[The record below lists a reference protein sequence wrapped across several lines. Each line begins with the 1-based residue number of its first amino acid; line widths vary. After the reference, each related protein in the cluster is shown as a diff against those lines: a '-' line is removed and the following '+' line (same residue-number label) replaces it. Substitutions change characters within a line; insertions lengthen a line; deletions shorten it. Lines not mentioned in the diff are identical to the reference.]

1 MKLLHY
7 ILPLAA
13 LLAIVSCSE
22 DEAYFDKR
30 KLYSTDSI
38 YVNLTLD
45 LSNNSIT
52 RANPNGGEEG
62 DGWEYGY
69 TNENTLHDFCVYV
82 LDGNNDINSPDN
94 TSFAGYRYFT
104 EDEVREAD
112 SVHHG
117 DRLPAGG
124 RDDA

>member
-69 TNENTLHDFCVYV
+69 TNEK
-82 LDGNNDINSPDN
+82 
-94 TSFAGYRYFT
+94 
-104 EDEVREAD
+104 
-112 SVHHG
+112 
-117 DRLPAGG
+117 
-124 RDDA
+124 